1 MSNQTDIIAALR
13 KPIGSVLPQAL
24 AAFDQPFMLGLLR
37 VIRITPDRYER
48 ELQRCWLDV
57 YKVGGVYLLELPVG
71 REGPWTDLLC
81 E

>member
-13 KPIGSVLPQAL
+13 KPGSVLPQAL

-37 VIRITPDRYER
+37 VMRITPDRYER
-48 ELQRCWLDV
+48 ELQRCLLDV

-71 REGPWTDLLC
+71 HEGPWTDLLF